1 MRWRMKNG
9 DEPRQ
14 QKRAKKHDAARP
26 SACHGRG
33 RRDVDSSRPRGLH
46 LHDGRPVRAGS
57 RARRSLPPLPPIY
70 FLQHACPIGS
80 LPAFYHQTCR
90 LIARSSAQK
99 AELSTKARRRA
110 LSTRLSK
117 RHGAATRFRVRPGA
131 VGDAT
136 FASQCHAFRALA
148 HAGASHFQHTS
159 GNDCIRPAC
168 GGWGCR

>member
-1 MRWRMKNG
+1 MQWRIENG

-33 RRDVDSSRPRGLH
+33 RRDVDSSRPRGFTFMTADPCVLA
-46 LHDGRPVRAGS
+46 LAAATSAKRLLS
-57 RARRSLPPLPPIY
+57 TT
-70 FLQHACPIGS
+70 HACPRV
-80 LPAFYHQTCR
+80 L
-90 LIARSSAQK
+90 SSNLSRHLTVVAAK
-99 AELSTKARRRA
+99 EAELSTKARRRA

-117 RHGAATRFRVRPGA
+117 RHGAATQFRVRPGA

-136 FASQCHAFRALA
+136 TASQCHAFRALA

-159 GNDCIRPAC
+159 GNDCIRPAR